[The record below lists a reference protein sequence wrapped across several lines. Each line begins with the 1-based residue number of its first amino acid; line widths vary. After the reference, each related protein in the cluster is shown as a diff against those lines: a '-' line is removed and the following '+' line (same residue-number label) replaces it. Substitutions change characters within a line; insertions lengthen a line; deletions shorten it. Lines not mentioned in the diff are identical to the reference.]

1 MIKLKKDKQIKI
13 TRHKQKGRK
22 SWNSIKKTISNYE
35 MKKKVKQKNNIN
47 PC

>member
-22 SWNSIKKTISNYE
+22 SWNSIKKQYQI
-35 MKKKVKQKNNIN
+35 MRWKKSQTKK
-47 PC
+47 